1 MGKTKYINGISDSL
15 FSKNWEQFCKTHETT
30 EGESYINEPS
40 RVITLDKCHRL
51 RNRDIDN
58 DKNMLPSKEYAE
70 AILALCQLIT
80 IKDKEYTKGWKPDWT
95 RNLQVKYCIVSSSN
109 IVRMDTFSVINFILA
124 FPTRELAE
132 KFLNTWRG
140 LIEKA
145 KILL

>member
-1 MGKTKYINGISDSL
+1 MEEPKYINGISDSV
-15 FSKNWEQFCKTHETT
+15 FSKNWEEFCKTHKIIK
-30 EGESYINEPS
+30 GESYINGPS
-40 RVITLDKCHRL
+40 RVITLDKCHIL

-80 IKDKEYTKGWKPDWT
+80 IKDKEYTKDWKPDWK
-95 RNLQVKYCIVSSSN
+95 RNLSVKYCIVSSSN

-132 KFLNTWRG
+132 KFLNT
-140 LIEKA
+140 
-145 KILL
+145 